1 MFFDENSVLILLNWG
16 LSYFENFMTTVFYG
30 NTGCPAKHV
39 PLLFFEFLGFLG
51 V

>member
-1 MFFDENSVLILLNWG
+1 MDLIVVDAVVLG
-16 LSYFENFMTTVFYG
+16 VNFTVSAIVLESI
-30 NTGCPAKHV
+30 TGCPAILF